1 LRGRFA
7 AAEPSD
13 CVARSL
19 ACLREVSIILDA
31 KAPRD
36 AAAFKAWPSDIS
48 QEVAEASVEGAFLG
62 FGGMKVSDA
71 EKATLAEIAK
81 SLGLSV

>member
-1 LRGRFA
+1 
-7 AAEPSD
+7 
-13 CVARSL
+13 
-19 ACLREVSIILDA
+19 LREVSIILDA

-36 AAAFKAWPSDIS
+36 AAAFKAWLSGIS

-81 SLGLSV
+81 SLGRSA

>member
-1 LRGRFA
+1 LPPPNRPIASR
-7 AAEPSD
+7 
-13 CVARSL
+13 ARSP
-19 ACLREVSIILDA
+19 ACAKFSIILDA

-36 AAAFKAWPSDIS
+36 AAAFKAWLSDIS
-48 QEVAEASVEGAFLG
+48 QEVAEASVEGTFLG

-81 SLGLSV
+81 SLGRSV